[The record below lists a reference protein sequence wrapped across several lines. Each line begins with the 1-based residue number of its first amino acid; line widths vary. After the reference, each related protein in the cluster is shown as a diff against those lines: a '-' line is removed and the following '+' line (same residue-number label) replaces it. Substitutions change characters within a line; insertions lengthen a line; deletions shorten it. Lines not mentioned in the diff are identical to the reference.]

1 MICKAVL
8 SPDLL
13 AATSA
18 PPPAHDANATTSP
31 ERANVPLGL
40 SPCCPYE
47 KIPVRANK
55 KTNTATALRVIET
68 LLGLFDLGAK
78 DYKILAVTG
87 LYRQGEN

>member
-1 MICKAVL
+1 
-8 SPDLL
+8 
-13 AATSA
+13 
-18 PPPAHDANATTSP
+18 
-31 ERANVPLGL
+31 
-40 SPCCPYE
+40 
-47 KIPVRANK
+47 VRANK